1 MGVFR
6 NPELKKQLRYFAAIA
21 AVCVFATWM
30 SAGGVCAPVCVG
42 GLRAVQPVRDFIY
55 LSALS
60 RAG

>member
-6 NPELKKQLRYFAAIA
+6 NPELKKQFRYFAAIT
-21 AVCVFATWM
+21 AVCVFAAWM
-30 SAGGVCAPVCVG
+30 SVGGVCALYVLG

-55 LSALS
+55 LPALS